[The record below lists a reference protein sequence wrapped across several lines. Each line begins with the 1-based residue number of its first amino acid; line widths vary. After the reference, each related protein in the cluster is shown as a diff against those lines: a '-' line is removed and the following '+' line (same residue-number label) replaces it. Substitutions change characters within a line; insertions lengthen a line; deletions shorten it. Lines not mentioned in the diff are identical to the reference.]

1 LGGTTAEFGRG
12 IVALLPRLRAF
23 ARSLAGTRDGADDLV
38 QATCER
44 ALRASESFAPG
55 TRLDAWLFRI
65 MRNRWI
71 DEHRAARPQLS
82 LDDPEL
88 APALEL
94 EAQPGADAELRL
106 RLVEVRDAMGRL
118 PEAQRSVLVLVCVQ
132 GLSYRE
138 AAEVLEVPVGTV
150 MSRLARARSAVGAA
164 LGAERP
170 RGKEIGHG

>member
-1 LGGTTAEFGRG
+1 MEAKQAFGQN

-23 ARSLAGTRDGADDLV
+23 ARSLAGTRDAADDLV

-44 ALRASESFAPG
+44 AFRAEAQFAPG
-55 TRLDAWLFRI
+55 TRLDSWLFRI

-71 DEHRAARPQLS
+71 DQHRARRPHLS

-88 APALEL
+88 APALAL
-94 EAQPGADAELRL
+94 ESPAGADPEARMTLAA
-106 RLVEVRDAMGRL
+106 VRRAMDGL

-138 AAEVLEVPVGTV
+138 AAEILEVPVGTV
-150 MSRLARARSAVGAA
+150 MSRLARARKAVAEALAA
-164 LGAERP
+164 PAA
-170 RGKEIGHG
+170 KEAGHG